1 MVHVYRQTDTQINP
15 QSFSVRPAQQTVIR
29 QQHQLQIGNGST
41 GAVIRTSLHFRSGGT
56 QILNVVVGQLH
67 GNVQRQLRESRCADS
82 LPSLDCET
90 HTPSSLWN
98 GSAASRDTR
107 PLSER
112 RWEDAKGTTS
122 SQNAAVHLLGP
133 IAAQKLF
140 HHLSQLRVCTRTVV
154 NLPENAMRRSYLRHR
169 NHFVLRN
176 RRNRQIGIEKQIL
189 IETGWNGRLASTKN
203 EHGESIHNR
212 CIQSTLHTQ
221 PLPYLDTSTPL
232 CTNASSPQMNEFTH
246 TLRSNRSLHALDEP
260 KTLITRPIRLVSFQ

>member
-1 MVHVYRQTDTQINP
+1 MATCNGNYENLVAQTLFLLSI
-15 QSFSVRPAQQTVIR
+15 VK
-29 QQHQLQIGNGST
+29 
-41 GAVIRTSLHFRSGGT
+41 RTPL
-56 QILNVVVGQLH
+56 
-67 GNVQRQLRESRCADS
+67 
-82 LPSLDCET
+82 LPSGTAPLQVET
-90 HTPSSLWN
+90 LVRYLSVGGKTPHR
-98 GSAASRDTR
+98 GIH
-107 PLSER
+107 
-112 RWEDAKGTTS
+112 AKGTTS

-189 IETGWNGRLASTKN
+189 IETGWNGRPASTKN

-232 CTNASSPQMNEFTH
+232 CTDASSPQMNEFTH

>member
-1 MVHVYRQTDTQINP
+1 MITCNGNYENLVAQTLFLLSI
-15 QSFSVRPAQQTVIR
+15 VK
-29 QQHQLQIGNGST
+29 
-41 GAVIRTSLHFRSGGT
+41 RTPL
-56 QILNVVVGQLH
+56 
-67 GNVQRQLRESRCADS
+67 
-82 LPSLDCET
+82 LPSGTAPLQVET
-90 HTPSSLWN
+90 LVRYLSVGGKTPHQ
-98 GSAASRDTR
+98 GIH
-107 PLSER
+107 
-112 RWEDAKGTTS
+112 AKGTTS

-232 CTNASSPQMNEFTH
+232 CTDASSPQMNEFTN
-246 TLRSNRSLHALDEP
+246 TLRSNRSLHAFDEP

>member
-1 MVHVYRQTDTQINP
+1 MATCNGNYENLVAQTLFLLSI
-15 QSFSVRPAQQTVIR
+15 VK
-29 QQHQLQIGNGST
+29 
-41 GAVIRTSLHFRSGGT
+41 RTPL
-56 QILNVVVGQLH
+56 
-67 GNVQRQLRESRCADS
+67 
-82 LPSLDCET
+82 LPSGTVPLQVET
-90 HTPSSLWN
+90 LVRYLSVGGKTPHR
-98 GSAASRDTR
+98 GIH
-107 PLSER
+107 
-112 RWEDAKGTTS
+112 AKGTTS

-232 CTNASSPQMNEFTH
+232 CTDASSPQMNEFTH